1 VRSTGGLLVLV
12 ASASLATSVLAQT
25 PPPPA
30 GPAVGASAS
39 YRWTSSITQP
49 VTVLV
54 EERPSAGAPAKWSV
68 VQERAAPQPVYVT
81 YSVVRADRAT
91 YTIQIVTRERLEGTP
106 LSVTHVTVNRA
117 SGKAVRSL
125 TRTPTGPKPTPE
137 SGLRPVSE
145 RAVPQGRRDE
155 VTVPAGR
162 FEAVQ
167 GKLGPADVWVSDRVP
182 PLGLVK
188 GVWPQGTLELVESA
202 RTGARDLLRTATR

>member
-1 VRSTGGLLVLV
+1 VRSAGGLLVLI
-12 ASASLATSVLAQT
+12 ASAALATSVLAQT
-25 PPPPA
+25 TPPA

-54 EERPSAGAPAKWSV
+54 EERQPAGAPTKWSI

-91 YTIQIVTRERLEGTP
+91 YTLQIVTRERLDGTP

-117 SGKAVRSL
+117 SGKAVRSV
-125 TRTPTGPKPTPE
+125 TRAPAGPKPTPE
-137 SGLRPVSE
+137 SGLRPLSE
-145 RAVPQGRRDE
+145 RALPQGRRDE

-182 PLGLVK
+182 ALGLVK

-202 RTGARDLLRTATR
+202 RTGARDLLRTAAR